1 MSYWCYI
8 NHGRVGY
15 TMIHIHIIQLCTCC
29 KGFVE
34 HRYGLWPSFP
44 TRRSHNLRVHPFGS
58 PHITPYQHMGRTNS
72 KWLRRFCP
80 VSFLHLERNSHAEN
94 VQCEPLSTGP
104 VGDGLLVSDCMA
116 GSSVPLQGFAL
127 EGVATG
133 ILATKLAMRTWKHS
147 EDWQLDPYVLVSVS
161 NKVIQFSLIL
171 GVRMQTINRNNI
183 RNGGVQIYSKQTMGV
198 ASTAFQ
204 GWSFC
209 FESSESRI
217 RTDSMVD
224 TLTWQT
230 TGFLGH
236 EFCFLRLVW
245 RLFLQNSRITYIF
258 IEMSISSNLSILLFQ
273 TTTAPATVA
282 KSIALDLTC
291 AGNASDSDHTVRHAF
306 RCIVVD
312 FWRYLRHLQHEISA
326 AFLGFCESLS
336 SPIQHVFFV
345 SVCIHTNIYIIY

>member
-1 MSYWCYI
+1 
-8 NHGRVGY
+8 
-15 TMIHIHIIQLCTCC
+15 
-29 KGFVE
+29 
-34 HRYGLWPSFP
+34 
-44 TRRSHNLRVHPFGS
+44 
-58 PHITPYQHMGRTNS
+58 MGRTNS

-80 VSFLHLERNSHAEN
+80 VSFLHLERNSHLAEN

-204 GWSFC
+204 GWRFC
-209 FESSESRI
+209 FESDQNWQHGWHPDMTNYRLSWPRILLPQARLKIISSKFMYYLHLHRNEHQRQPEHLALSNHHCTSYRGQVHSAWPDLRIWFRSHCASCVPVHRGGLLKVSEALAAR
-217 RTDSMVD
+217 DLCCVP
-224 TLTWQT
+224 
-230 TGFLGH
+230 GFLWVS
-236 EFCFLRLVW
+236 FLSYAACFF
-245 RLFLQNSRITYIF
+245 LFL
-258 IEMSISSNLSILLFQ
+258 
-273 TTTAPATVA
+273 
-282 KSIALDLTC
+282 
-291 AGNASDSDHTVRHAF
+291 
-306 RCIVVD
+306 
-312 FWRYLRHLQHEISA
+312 
-326 AFLGFCESLS
+326 
-336 SPIQHVFFV
+336 
-345 SVCIHTNIYIIY
+345 CIHTNIYIIY